1 VESDLDVPADYATS
15 IFRLDGR
22 VAVVTGGAGGLG
34 GAIAHGFAQAG
45 ATVIIADRDVDRAE
59 KLSTEI
65 GREVAHAYEIDVTSA
80 TSVKDVVRNVTQN
93 YGGVD
98 VLVNS
103 AGMATRHP
111 AEDFPED
118 EWDRIMR
125 VNVKGTFLACQGFG
139 RQMLEQGKG
148 SIINLASIASF
159 AGYPHSTAYLQSKG
173 AVAQMTRSL
182 AIEWI
187 GRGVRVNALAP
198 SIFDTALTRG
208 ADTTDNSTSDWVLGR
223 TPIGRRGL
231 PKEIVGPAL
240 FLATEASS
248 MVTGHLLSVD
258 GGYTAS

>member
-1 VESDLDVPADYATS
+1 MESDLDVPADYATS

-34 GAIAHGFAQAG
+34 GAIASGFAQAG
-45 ATVIIADRDVDRAE
+45 ATVIIADRDIDRAE

-65 GREVAHAYEIDVTSA
+65 GREFAHAYEIDVTSA
-80 TSVKDVVRNVTQN
+80 TSVKDVVQN
-93 YGGVD
+93 YGGGD

-111 AEDFPED
+111 AEDFPEN
-118 EWDRIMR
+118 EWDLIMR

-139 RQMLEQGKG
+139 RQMLEQGNG

-159 AGYPHSTAYLQSKG
+159 AGYPRSTAYLQSKG

-208 ADTTDNSTSDWVLGR
+208 ADTTDNSTSDWVLER

-258 GGYTAS
+258 GGFTAS